1 MILEVAPFAKPRMTQ
16 RDRWAKRQVVKDY
29 FAFRDTVKQEIKRL
43 LASQNNEIRRGKEK
57 TWEELDI
64 GFFIPMPKCWSKKK
78 RSEMAGTPH
87 KQRPDLDNYIKGLL
101 DALLEEDCKVWR
113 VSARK
118 IWVDTEGCITI
129 N

>member
-16 RDRWAKRQVVKDY
+16 RDRWAKRQIVKDY
-29 FAFRDTVKQEIKRL
+29 FAFRDTVKQEIEKL
-43 LASQNNEIRRGKEK
+43 LALQNNDDKNK
-57 TWEELDI
+57 SWEELDI
-64 GFFIPMPKCWSKKK
+64 GFFIPMPKSWSKKK
-78 RSEMAGTPH
+78 RLEMAGTPH

-129 N
+129 NRV

>member
-1 MILEVAPFAKPRMTQ
+1 MILNVAPFAKPRMSQ
-16 RDRWAKRQVVKDY
+16 RDRWAKRQVVIDY
-29 FAFRDTVKQEIKRL
+29 FAFRDAVKLEIKRL
-43 LASQNNEIRRGKEK
+43 LALQNNDDKNK
-57 TWEELDI
+57 SWEELDI
-64 GFFIPMPKCWSKKK
+64 SFFIPMPKSWSKKK

-129 N
+129 NRG

>member
-1 MILEVAPFAKPRMTQ
+1 MILNVAPFAKPRMTQ
-16 RDRWAKRQVVKDY
+16 RDRWAKRQIVIDY
-29 FAFRDTVKQEIKRL
+29 FAFRDTEKQEIERL
-43 LASQNNEIRRGKEK
+43 LALQNNNDKNK
-57 TWEELDI
+57 SWEELDI
-64 GFFIPMPKCWSKKK
+64 SFFIPMPKSWSKKK

-118 IWVDTEGCITI
+118 IWVDTKGCITI
-129 N
+129 NRG

>member
-16 RDRWAKRQVVKDY
+16 RDRWGKRQIVKDY
-29 FAFRDTVKQEIKRL
+29 FAFRDTVRQQINDL
-43 LASQNNEIRRGKEK
+43 LALQNNDDNK

-64 GFFIPMPKCWSKKK
+64 GFFIPMPKSWSKKK
-78 RSEMAGTPH
+78 KLLMAGTPH

-101 DALLEEDCKVWR
+101 DALLEEDCIVWR

-129 N
+129 NRV

>member
-16 RDRWAKRQVVKDY
+16 RDRWAKRQIVKDY

-43 LASQNNEIRRGKEK
+43 LALQNNNDKK
-57 TWEELDI
+57 SWEELDI
-64 GFFIPMPKCWSKKK
+64 CFFIPMPKSWSKKK
-78 RSEMAGTPH
+78 RSAMAGTPH

-113 VSARK
+113 ISARK
-118 IWVDTEGCITI
+118 IWVNTKGCITI
-129 N
+129 NRV

>member
-1 MILEVAPFAKPRMTQ
+1 MILNVAPFAKPRMSQ
-16 RDRWAKRQVVKDY
+16 RDRWAKRQVVIDY
-29 FAFRDTVKQEIKRL
+29 FAFRDAVKLEIKRL
-43 LASQNNEIRRGKEK
+43 LALQNNDDKNK
-57 TWEELDI
+57 SWEELDI
-64 GFFIPMPKCWSKKK
+64 SFFIPMPKSWSKKK

-129 N
+129 NRV

>member
-1 MILEVAPFAKPRMTQ
+1 MILNVAPFAKPRMTQ
-16 RDRWAKRQVVKDY
+16 RDRWAKRQIVRDY
-29 FAFRDTVKQEIKRL
+29 FAFRDTVKQEIERL
-43 LASQNNEIRRGKEK
+43 LALQNNDDKK
-57 TWEELDI
+57 KSWEELDI
-64 GFFIPMPKCWSKKK
+64 GFLIPMPKSWSKKK
-78 RSEMAGTPH
+78 RLEMAGTPH

-129 N
+129 NRV

>member
-16 RDRWAKRQVVKDY
+16 RDRWAKRQIVKDY
-29 FAFRDTVKQEIKRL
+29 FAFRDTVKQEFERL
-43 LASQNNEIRRGKEK
+43 LALQNNDDKK
-57 TWEELDI
+57 KSWEELDI
-64 GFFIPMPKCWSKKK
+64 GFFIPMPKSWSKKK
-78 RSEMAGTPH
+78 RLEMAGTPH

-129 N
+129 NRV

>member
-1 MILEVAPFAKPRMTQ
+1 MILNVAPFAKPRMSQ
-16 RDRWAKRQVVKDY
+16 RDRWAKRQVVIDY
-29 FAFRDTVKQEIKRL
+29 FAFRDTVKLEIKRL
-43 LASQNNEIRRGKEK
+43 LALQNNDDKNK
-57 TWEELDI
+57 SWEELDI
-64 GFFIPMPKCWSKKK
+64 SFFIPMPKSWSKKK

-129 N
+129 NRG

>member
-16 RDRWAKRQVVKDY
+16 RDRWAKRQIVRDY
-29 FAFRDTVKQEIKRL
+29 FAFRVTVKQEIERL
-43 LASQNNEIRRGKEK
+43 LALQNNEDKNK
-57 TWEELDI
+57 SWEELDI
-64 GFFIPMPKCWSKKK
+64 GFFIPMPKSWSKKK

-129 N
+129 NRV

>member
-16 RDRWAKRQVVKDY
+16 RDRWAKRQIVRDY
-29 FAFRDTVKQEIKRL
+29 FAFRDTVKQEIERL
-43 LASQNNEIRRGKEK
+43 LALQNNDDKK
-57 TWEELDI
+57 KSWEELDI
-64 GFFIPMPKCWSKKK
+64 GFFIPMPKSWSKKK
-78 RSEMAGTPH
+78 RLEMAGTPH

-113 VSARK
+113 ISARK

-129 N
+129 NRV

>member
-1 MILEVAPFAKPRMTQ
+1 MILNVAPFAKPRMTQ
-16 RDRWAKRQVVKDY
+16 RDRWAKRQIVRDY
-29 FAFRDTVKQEIKRL
+29 FAFRDTVKQEIERL
-43 LASQNNEIRRGKEK
+43 LALQNNDDKK
-57 TWEELDI
+57 KSWEELDI
-64 GFFIPMPKCWSKKK
+64 VFFIPMPKSWSKKK

-129 N
+129 NRV

>member
-1 MILEVAPFAKPRMTQ
+1 MILNVAPFAKPRMTQ
-16 RDRWAKRQVVKDY
+16 RDRWAKRQIVRDY
-29 FAFRDTVKQEIKRL
+29 FAFRDTVKQEIERL
-43 LASQNNEIRRGKEK
+43 LALQNNDDKK
-57 TWEELDI
+57 KSWEELDI
-64 GFFIPMPKCWSKKK
+64 GFFIPMPKSWSKKK

-129 N
+129 NRV

>member
-1 MILEVAPFAKPRMTQ
+1 MILEVAPFAKPRMSQ
-16 RDRWAKRQVVKDY
+16 RDRWAKRQVVIDY
-29 FAFRDTVKQEIKRL
+29 FAFRDTVKLEIKRL
-43 LASQNNEIRRGKEK
+43 LALQNNDDKNK
-57 TWEELDI
+57 SWEELDI
-64 GFFIPMPKCWSKKK
+64 GFFIPMPKSWSKKK

-129 N
+129 NRG

>member
-1 MILEVAPFAKPRMTQ
+1 MILNVEQFAKPRMTQ
-16 RDRWAKRQVVKDY
+16 RDRWAKRQIVKDY
-29 FAFRDTVKQEIKRL
+29 FAFRDTVKQEIERL
-43 LASQNNEIRRGKEK
+43 LALQNNDDKK
-57 TWEELDI
+57 KSWEELDI
-64 GFFIPMPKCWSKKK
+64 GFFIPMPKSWSKKK

-129 N
+129 NRV

>member
-1 MILEVAPFAKPRMTQ
+1 MILNVAPFAKPRMTQ
-16 RDRWAKRQVVKDY
+16 RDRWAKRQIVKDY
-29 FAFRDTVKQEIKRL
+29 FAFRDTVKQEIERL
-43 LASQNNEIRRGKEK
+43 LALQNNDDKNK
-57 TWEELDI
+57 SWEELDI
-64 GFFIPMPKCWSKKK
+64 VFFIPMPKSWSKKK

-101 DALLEEDCKVWR
+101 AALLEEDCKVWR

-129 N
+129 NRV

>member
-16 RDRWAKRQVVKDY
+16 RDRWAKRQIVIDY
-29 FAFRDTVKQEIKRL
+29 FAFRDTVKQEIERL
-43 LASQNNEIRRGKEK
+43 LALQNNNDKNK
-57 TWEELDI
+57 SWEELDI
-64 GFFIPMPKCWSKKK
+64 SFFIPMPKSWSKKK

-118 IWVDTEGCITI
+118 IWVDREGCITI
-129 N
+129 NRG

>member
-16 RDRWAKRQVVKDY
+16 RDRWAKRQIVKDY

-43 LASQNNEIRRGKEK
+43 LALQNNNDKK
-57 TWEELDI
+57 SWEELDI
-64 GFFIPMPKCWSKKK
+64 CFFIPMPKSWSKKK
-78 RSEMAGTPH
+78 KLSMTGTPH

-113 VSARK
+113 ISARK
-118 IWVDTEGCITI
+118 IWVDTKGCITI
-129 N
+129 NRV

>member
-16 RDRWAKRQVVKDY
+16 RDRWAKRQIVKDY

-43 LASQNNEIRRGKEK
+43 LALQNNNDKK
-57 TWEELDI
+57 SWEELDI
-64 GFFIPMPKCWSKKK
+64 GFFIPMPKSWSKKK
-78 RSEMAGTPH
+78 KLSMAGTPH

-113 VSARK
+113 ISARK
-118 IWVDTEGCITI
+118 IWVDTKGCITI
-129 N
+129 NRV

>member
-1 MILEVAPFAKPRMTQ
+1 MILNVAPFAKPRMSQ
-16 RDRWAKRQVVKDY
+16 RDRWAKRQVVIDY
-29 FAFRDTVKQEIKRL
+29 FAFRDTVKLEIKRL
-43 LASQNNEIRRGKEK
+43 LALQNNDDKK
-57 TWEELDI
+57 KSWEELDI
-64 GFFIPMPKCWSKKK
+64 VFFIPMPKSWSKKK
-78 RSEMAGTPH
+78 RSEMAGAPH

-129 N
+129 NRG

>member
-16 RDRWAKRQVVKDY
+16 RDRWAKRQIVIDY

-43 LASQNNEIRRGKEK
+43 LALQNNNDKK
-57 TWEELDI
+57 SWEELDI
-64 GFFIPMPKCWSKKK
+64 GFFIPMPKSWSKKK

-129 N
+129 NRV

>member
-43 LASQNNEIRRGKEK
+43 LALQNNEDKNK
-57 TWEELDI
+57 SWEELDI
-64 GFFIPMPKCWSKKK
+64 GFFIPMPKSWSKKK
-78 RSEMAGTPH
+78 RKALTGTPH

-101 DALLEEDCKVWR
+101 DAILEEDCKVWR

-129 N
+129 NRV

>member
-16 RDRWAKRQVVKDY
+16 RDRWAKRQIVRDY
-29 FAFRDTVKQEIKRL
+29 FAFRDPVKQEIERL
-43 LASQNNEIRRGKEK
+43 LALQNNEDKNK
-57 TWEELDI
+57 SWEELDI
-64 GFFIPMPKCWSKKK
+64 VFFIPMPKSWSKKK

-129 N
+129 NRV

>member
-16 RDRWAKRQVVKDY
+16 RDRWAKRQIVIDY
-29 FAFRDTVKQEIKRL
+29 FAFRDTVKQEIERL
-43 LASQNNEIRRGKEK
+43 LALQNNNDKNK
-57 TWEELDI
+57 SWEELDI
-64 GFFIPMPKCWSKKK
+64 SFFIPMPKSWSKKK

-101 DALLEEDCKVWR
+101 DALLKEDCKVWR

-118 IWVDTEGCITI
+118 IWVDTKGCITI
-129 N
+129 NKG

>member
-1 MILEVAPFAKPRMTQ
+1 MILNVAPFAKPRMSQ
-16 RDRWAKRQVVKDY
+16 RDRWAKRQVVIDY
-29 FAFRDTVKQEIKRL
+29 FAFRDTVKLEIKRL
-43 LASQNNEIRRGKEK
+43 LALQNNDDKNK
-57 TWEELDI
+57 SWEELDI
-64 GFFIPMPKCWSKKK
+64 SFFIPMPKSWSKKK

-101 DALLEEDCKVWR
+101 DALLEEDWKVWR

-129 N
+129 NRG

>member
-1 MILEVAPFAKPRMTQ
+1 MILNVAPFAKPRMTQ
-16 RDRWAKRQVVKDY
+16 RDRWAKRQIVKDY
-29 FAFRDTVKQEIKRL
+29 FAFRDTVKQEIEKL
-43 LASQNNEIRRGKEK
+43 LALQNNDDKNK
-57 TWEELDI
+57 SWEELDI
-64 GFFIPMPKCWSKKK
+64 VFFIPMPKSWSKKK

-129 N
+129 NSL

>member
-1 MILEVAPFAKPRMTQ
+1 MILNVAPFAKPRMTQ
-16 RDRWAKRQVVKDY
+16 RDRWAKRQIVKDY
-29 FAFRDTVKQEIKRL
+29 FAFRDTVKQEIERL
-43 LASQNNEIRRGKEK
+43 LALQNNDDKNK
-57 TWEELDI
+57 SWEELDI
-64 GFFIPMPKCWSKKK
+64 VFFIPMPISWSKKK

-129 N
+129 NRV

>member
-1 MILEVAPFAKPRMTQ
+1 MILDIAPFAKPRMTQ
-16 RDRWAKRQVVKDY
+16 RDRWGKRQIVKDY
-29 FAFRDTVKQEIKRL
+29 FAFRDTVRQQIKDL
-43 LASQNNEIRRGKEK
+43 LALQNNDDNK

-64 GFFIPMPKCWSKKK
+64 GFFIPMPKSWSKKK
-78 RSEMAGTPH
+78 KLLMAGTPH

-101 DALLEEDCKVWR
+101 DALLEEDCIVWR

-129 N
+129 NRV

>member
-1 MILEVAPFAKPRMTQ
+1 MILNVAPFAKPRMTQ
-16 RDRWAKRQVVKDY
+16 RDRWAKRQIVKDY
-29 FAFRDTVKQEIKRL
+29 FAFRDTVKQEIEKL
-43 LASQNNEIRRGKEK
+43 LALQNNDDKNK
-57 TWEELDI
+57 SWEELDI
-64 GFFIPMPKCWSKKK
+64 GFFIPMPKSWSKKK

-129 N
+129 NRV

>member
-1 MILEVAPFAKPRMTQ
+1 MILNIAPFAKPRMTQ
-16 RDRWAKRQVVKDY
+16 RDRWAKRQIVRDY
-29 FAFRDTVKQEIKRL
+29 FAFRDTVKQEIERL
-43 LASQNNEIRRGKEK
+43 LALQNNDDKNK
-57 TWEELDI
+57 SWEELDI
-64 GFFIPMPKCWSKKK
+64 GFFIPMPKSWSKKK

-129 N
+129 NRV

>member
-16 RDRWAKRQVVKDY
+16 RDRWAKRQIVRDY
-29 FAFRDTVKQEIKRL
+29 FAFRDTVKQEIERL
-43 LASQNNEIRRGKEK
+43 LALQNNDDKK
-57 TWEELDI
+57 KSWEELDI
-64 GFFIPMPKCWSKKK
+64 GLFIAMPKSWSKKK

-129 N
+129 NRV